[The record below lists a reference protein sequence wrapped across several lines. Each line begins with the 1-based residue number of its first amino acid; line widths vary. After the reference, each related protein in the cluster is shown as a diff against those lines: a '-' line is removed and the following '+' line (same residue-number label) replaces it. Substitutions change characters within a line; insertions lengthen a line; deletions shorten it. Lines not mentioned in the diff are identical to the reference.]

1 MQPFLISI
9 HALREE
15 GDAVSGWATRLL
27 LNFNPRPPRGGRRIS
42 LLICARRSKFQST
55 PSARRATPET
65 GCGSTTLLHF
75 NPRPPRGGRR
85 RAEDD
90 RLYLEYISIHALREE
105 GDAVCCPC
113 PLRRLSISI
122 HALREEGDLGC
133 RRKTAVR
140 SISIHALREEGDP
153 ITKPC
158 SSKDLVF
165 QSTPSARRA
174 TCCRVLHVLV
184 TEISIHALREEGD
197 GTRKQQCTGLKSFQ
211 STPSA
216 RRATSSDTK
225 QFCSVR
231 NFNPRPPRGGRRV
244 YNHIENTA
252 AIFQSTP
259 SARRATPENPVR
271 TEEIIISIHA
281 LREEGDAALPT

>member
-42 LLICARRSKFQST
+42 LLICARRSK
-55 PSARRATPET
+55 
-65 GCGSTTLLHF
+65 
-75 NPRPPRGGRR
+75 
-85 RAEDD
+85 
-90 RLYLEYISIHALREE
+90 
-105 GDAVCCPC
+105 
-113 PLRRLSISI
+113 
-122 HALREEGDLGC
+122 
-133 RRKTAVR
+133 
-140 SISIHALREEGDP
+140 
-153 ITKPC
+153 
-158 SSKDLVF
+158 F